1 MRRWDGRNYMKDN
14 VIGKPIREEGK
25 LRYRGRNHSGLGQ
38 LSWMLGAI
46 GWGILFLLVSEA
58 RGAQPD
64 TGRIGSLAM
73 LLLVLAVFGI
83 AAAAKGMKESNV
95 FYKSV
100 LLGAVLNGTL
110 AVTLFALYLI
120 GAAG

>member
-1 MRRWDGRNYMKDN
+1 MRDN

-25 LRYRGRNHSGLGQ
+25 LRYRGRNRSGLGQ
-38 LSWMLGAI
+38 LSWMLGAL
-46 GWGILFLLVSEA
+46 GWGILFLLISEA
-58 RGAQPD
+58 RAARPEE
-64 TGRIGSLAM
+64 GRIGMLAM
-73 LLLVLAVFGI
+73 LLLLLAVCGI

-110 AVTLFALYLI
+110 AVVLFALYLI
-120 GAAG
+120 GAVI